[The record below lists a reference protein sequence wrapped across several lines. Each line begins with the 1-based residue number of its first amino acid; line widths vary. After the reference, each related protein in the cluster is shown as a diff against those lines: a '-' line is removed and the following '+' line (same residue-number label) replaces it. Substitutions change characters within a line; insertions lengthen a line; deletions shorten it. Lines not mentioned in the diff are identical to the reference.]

1 MVFKQTFIQLYQKQG
16 FQKLLNE
23 VHYLLIMVFSSSL
36 TVLNFEV
43 SCVSNTTSI
52 FV

>member
-1 MVFKQTFIQLYQKQG
+1 MYQKQG
-16 FQKLLNE
+16 FQKLLIA
-23 VHYLLIMVFSSSL
+23 VHYLLIMVFSRSL

-43 SCVSNTTSI
+43 SHVSNTTSI